1 VAHIFTP
8 PPASRSRDA
17 RVERTLK
24 ALRSALLR
32 LLEEQSF
39 DEITIRDICAR
50 AGAGYAT
57 YFRHYSDKAA
67 LLDDL
72 AAVEISELLERT
84 VPILY
89 AVDTRAAC
97 VTLCRYVDERRQLW
111 STLLTG
117 GAAGT
122 LREEFVRQGRLR
134 AAADAQSAKS
144 SKRRGWWLPADLAVV
159 FGVSGVIEVL
169 AWWLQHRRDFTVEE
183 IAVIV
188 DRLVIAPIVP
198 TEIHAAPARAT
209 PRSRAGKRKPK
220 RKR

>member
-1 VAHIFTP
+1 MAPSAPI
-8 PPASRSRDA
+8 ASKTRDA
-17 RVERTLK
+17 RIERTLK
-24 ALRSALLR
+24 ALRGALLR

-39 DEITIRDICAR
+39 DQITIRDICAS

-57 YFRHYSDKAA
+57 YFRHYPDKGA
-67 LLDDL
+67 LLNDL
-72 AAVEISELLERT
+72 AAVAISELLERA

-97 VTLCRYVDERRQLW
+97 VALCKYVDERRQLW

-122 LREEFVRQGRLR
+122 LREEFMRQGRLLAVEAK
-134 AAADAQSAKS
+134 AAKQ
-144 SKRRGWWLPADLAVV
+144 RRVSWLPADLAVV

-169 AWWLQHRRDFTVEE
+169 AWWLQHRRAFTVEE

-188 DRLVIAPIVP
+188 DRLVIAPILPSEMHAVP
-198 TEIHAAPARAT
+198 DASARAGSKAR
-209 PRSRAGKRKPK
+209 PRK